1 MGAYRDLL
9 ERATQGDKNAVTE
22 LYNRYCHKIRKF
34 SKVNGIHN
42 EDLYQTL
49 VIEFLHMVSKFRI

>member
-9 ERATQGDKNAVTE
+9 EKATQGDKDAVTE

-34 SKVNGIHN
+34 SKVNGVLD

-49 VIEFLHMVSKFRI
+49 VIEFLQMVSKFRI

>member
-9 ERATQGDKNAVTE
+9 EKATQGDKDAVTE
-22 LYNRYCHKIRKF
+22 LYNRYSNKIRKF
-34 SKVNGIHN
+34 SKVNGVLD

-49 VIEFLHMVSKFRI
+49 VMEFLQMVSKFRI